1 MKITEELKDL
11 FFGYEDSLQEKSVLY
26 GIPEIDDIFAG
37 VFLNPEFYDEDGST
51 FMKVSITIECHTKS
65 QEELDEIDDDIK
77 EEISDL
83 VNDYL
88 MGSCDLYGELRKL
101 NFDPELLNWWPVN
114 FSAV

>member
-1 MKITEELKDL
+1 MC

-26 GIPEIDDIFAG
+26 GILGIIFAG
-37 VFLNPEFYDEDGST
+37 VFLNPEFYDEDGSR

-65 QEELDEIDDDIK
+65 QKELDEIDDDIK

-88 MGSCDLYGELRKL
+88 TGSCDLYGELRKL